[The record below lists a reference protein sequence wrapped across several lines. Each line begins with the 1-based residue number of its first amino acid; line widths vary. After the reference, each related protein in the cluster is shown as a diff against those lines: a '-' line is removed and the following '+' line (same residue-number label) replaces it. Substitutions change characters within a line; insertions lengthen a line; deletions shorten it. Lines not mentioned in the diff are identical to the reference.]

1 MTRVD
6 LEAAELMLD
15 EATPGPWVVDD
26 DDLSTIWGG
35 GGSVVV
41 CEGTID
47 SAVDGSTCD
56 RDLIVAAPT
65 LIRAL
70 IEEVRGLREAMPT
83 DEERIAVAEA
93 RQQGQ
98 RWLSAL
104 TEATKDLAQVY
115 EAIGPAWFHG
125 DVSAAEASRRKTE
138 ALERLARGPS

>member
-6 LEAAELMLD
+6 LEAAERMLN

-56 RDLIVAAPT
+56 RDLIAAAPT

-83 DEERIAVAEA
+83 DEERIAIGN
-93 RQQGQ
+93 RLRHDYDRRYPGD
-98 RWLSAL
+98 AL
-104 TEATKDLAQVY
+104 VDHVK
-115 EAIGPAWFHG
+115 AIDW
-125 DVSAAEASRRKTE
+125 
-138 ALERLARGPS
+138 LARIEAARSR

>member
-56 RDLIVAAPT
+56 RDLIAAAPP

-70 IEEVRGLREAMPT
+70 IEEV
-83 DEERIAVAEA
+83 
-93 RQQGQ
+93 
-98 RWLSAL
+98 
-104 TEATKDLAQVY
+104 
-115 EAIGPAWFHG
+115 
-125 DVSAAEASRRKTE
+125 
-138 ALERLARGPS
+138 

>member
-6 LEAAELMLD
+6 MEAVERMLN

-35 GGSVVV
+35 GGRVVV

-47 SAVDGSTCD
+47 SVVDGSTCD
-56 RDLIVAAPT
+56 RDLIAAAPT

-83 DEERIAVAEA
+83 DEERIAIGN
-93 RQQGQ
+93 RPRHDYDRRYPGD
-98 RWLSAL
+98 AL
-104 TEATKDLAQVY
+104 VDHVK
-115 EAIGPAWFHG
+115 AIDW
-125 DVSAAEASRRKTE
+125 
-138 ALERLARGPS
+138 LARIEAARSR

>member
-6 LEAAELMLD
+6 LEAVERMLD
-15 EATPGPWVVDD
+15 EATPGPWHANRHGEVCFTLPSG
-26 DDLSTIWGG
+26 LSFAIADVYGDAG
-35 GGSVVV
+35 P
-41 CEGTID
+41 
-47 SAVDGSTCD
+47 D

>member
-70 IEEVRGLREAMPT
+70 IEEVRGLRAEVARIEA
-83 DEERIAVAEA
+83 A
-93 RQQGQ
+93 R
-98 RWLSAL
+98 
-104 TEATKDLAQVY
+104 
-115 EAIGPAWFHG
+115 
-125 DVSAAEASRRKTE
+125 SR
-138 ALERLARGPS
+138 

>member
-1 MTRVD
+1 MVGAPPTCSIT
-6 LEAAELMLD
+6 EASAD
-15 EATPGPWVVDD
+15 VYGDAGP
-26 DDLSTIWGG
+26 
-35 GGSVVV
+35 
-41 CEGTID
+41 
-47 SAVDGSTCD
+47 D